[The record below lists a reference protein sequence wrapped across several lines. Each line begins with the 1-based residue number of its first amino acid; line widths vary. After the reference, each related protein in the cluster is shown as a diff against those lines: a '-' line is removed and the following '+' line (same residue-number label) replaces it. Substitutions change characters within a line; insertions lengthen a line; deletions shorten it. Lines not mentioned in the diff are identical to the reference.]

1 MIQAELFEKIGQS
14 AALAVGRDKTEPAD
28 QFHIAHLDH
37 PQPIGRQLVQ
47 HSLHRNERERIG
59 IKQVM
64 LDTLGTAQLHLDVQL
79 PQRQAVPGELPFS
92 RITNGKAGKSAAVIS
107 SRVKEVFEA
116 EVTSTNSSSMKS
128 S

>member
-37 PQPIGRQLVQ
+37 PQPVGRQLVQ

-79 PQRQAVPGELPFS
+79 PQRQAVP
-92 RITNGKAGKSAAVIS
+92 
-107 SRVKEVFEA
+107 
-116 EVTSTNSSSMKS
+116 
-128 S
+128 